1 MIAVSIVILF
11 GMIMLFLLGVYL
23 ITIKYGQKPP
33 ATPRTSRT
41 QPSTIRR
48 VGVHQD
54 LCPMCEQTIET
65 KDN

>member
-33 ATPRTSRT
+33 ATLCKPRTP
-41 QPSTIRR
+41 PSIRR
-48 VGVHQD
+48 VGVHQN
-54 LCPMCEQTIET
+54 LCPMCEQTIDR
-65 KDN
+65 KDT